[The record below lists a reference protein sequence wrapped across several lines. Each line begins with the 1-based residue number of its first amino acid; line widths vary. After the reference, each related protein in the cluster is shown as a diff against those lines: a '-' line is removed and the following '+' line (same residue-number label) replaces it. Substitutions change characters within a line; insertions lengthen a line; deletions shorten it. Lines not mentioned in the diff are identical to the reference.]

1 MVYTSTGGG
10 GNSSGTNC
18 AVYAWSDFYSYMVGD
33 NFYGEIDTYCSLTN
47 ETLWVGWDIVN
58 VDSNSTVDTGSLSWT
73 TTQWHETQYLNT
85 SSLVNVSAGNYSF
98 DVELKWWNTSSSA
111 WETLDSDSDPFVV
124 HDFGAGPSESGEY
137 VEIDPSGYASTNE
150 DGVEVFSS
158 GSNVYADV
166 TSGNLSLGTTYTL
179 VWNLADLTGSI
190 DGGNFTWT
198 AFNNESTE
206 YLNISGL
213 PDGFYGF
220 QAVLYNGTGAMVA
233 QDNTMVRVGNS
244 TGNETSMND
253 AFLDL
258 SFAYMLTQ
266 TAEDTVTFGYTLNN
280 SGTWEGNFTW
290 SASYAG
296 QLLSGVGGFLT
307 VEEMSFYANSTDYD
321 IASLNATNGSV
332 IQFSWVFAHADGSGF
347 VTGNGSLVLIISAS
361 APVDSDMDGVPDSL
375 DAFPF
380 DSTEWADTDND
391 GVGDNADAFP
401 NDASEIVDSDGDGV
415 GDNADAFPNDP
426 SESADAD
433 GDGVGDNADA
443 FPNDASETSDAD
455 GDGVGD
461 NADAFPNDPAE
472 SADAD
477 GDGVGDN
484 ADTDNGT
491 GNQTGT
497 IDLSTAFENV
507 TYTVILEQ
515 INNASVLLNVTVQ
528 NAGAWYGNVTWDVS
542 YGGQNLSTTPYLL
555 PVAGQGQ
562 VSYESAIPIA
572 AMLNGSDV
580 CVHLTFT
587 HGDNSGTVDLDAS
600 SCLTTLV
607 TVVPSDGTDG
617 GDGTD
622 ATDEDDEEDEGG
634 LPGFGV
640 SATLI
645 ALALA
650 GLSRRGR
657 DDDSE

>member
-85 SSLVNVSAGNYSF
+85 TSLVNVSAGNYSF

-124 HDFGAGPSESGEY
+124 YDFGGGTHSSNEY
-137 VEIDPSGYASTNE
+137 VHIDHFGYQSQDANGIEIFP
-150 DGVEVFSS
+150 S

-213 PDGFYGF
+213 PDGLYGF

-307 VEEMSFYANSTDYD
+307 VEVMSFYANSFDYV

-347 VTGNGSLVLIISAS
+347 VTGNGTLVLIISAS

-433 GDGVGDNADA
+433 GDGVGDNSDA

-507 TYTVILEQ
+507 TYTVVLEQ
-515 INNASVLLNVTVQ
+515 IDNASVLLNVTVQ

-542 YGGQNLSTTPYLL
+542 YDGQNLSTTPYFL

-572 AMLNGSDV
+572 AMLNGSEL
-580 CVHLTFT
+580 CVLLTFT
-587 HGDNSGTVDLDAS
+587 HGDNSGTVDPDAS

-634 LPGFGV
+634 LPGFGL

-657 DDDSE
+657 DDPLE